1 MAAIMAAIMEITE
14 NIMRRM
20 HEPSTKLHN
29 ALYFMSG
36 MMVVI
41 LALVIVAGVKTKAEN
56 AGFHIA
62 DDTENS
68 YEQQVAGQTD
78 TTQDSGQEKWQ
89 EGVVAYQG
97 KEYLYNTDIKTYLMM
112 GVDIDGPVQQS
123 SDYTQGGQSDA
134 LFLLVVNNKTEQ
146 LQVISINRNTMA
158 DIELCDEEGID
169 MGPLKTQICL
179 QHAFGDGKRL
189 SCSKTVDAVSG
200 LFQNI
205 PISGYL
211 AMNMGGIPQMNDAVG
226 GVEVTVQQD
235 ISFPKAGVNLK
246 KGQKVTLNGTQAYY
260 YLHGRDT
267 EEYDSATKRLQREE
281 QYIVAYM
288 DKLKKVS
295 TENPATDI
303 HRLILCQWVACTNFD
318 LDIFCGTLTDQKIMF
333 LSHIADQGFVK
344 IISCNFHG
352 SAHNRTTQRND
363 CDIRST
369 SSDIYDH
376 VSAWSGNINTGT
388 DCCCNW
394 FLNNLY
400 FAGSCLISCILYG
413 FLFNLCNTTRYAD
426 ADARLT
432 KALLSKC
439 LLDEILD
446 HLLCDGII

>member
-1 MAAIMAAIMEITE
+1 
-14 NIMRRM
+14 
-20 HEPSTKLHN
+20 
-29 ALYFMSG
+29 MSG

-62 DDTENS
+62 EDTENS

-89 EGVVAYQG
+89 EGVVTYEG

-295 TENPATDI
+295 TENP
-303 HRLILCQWVACTNFD
+303 
-318 LDIFCGTLTDQKIMF
+318 DQVTEIYNSVSDY
-333 LSHIADQGFVK
+333 LV
-344 IISCNFHG
+344 
-352 SAHNRTTQRND
+352 
-363 CDIRST
+363 T
-369 SSDIYDH
+369 SVDFTSMIEQLM
-376 VSAWSGNINTGT
+376 N
-388 DCCCNW
+388 
-394 FLNNLY
+394 
-400 FAGSCLISCILYG
+400 YG
-413 FLFNLCNTTRYAD
+413 FSEDQMYTVPGKTVEGKPIDGKRYEEYHVDED
-426 ADARLT
+426 AMEELIMKVFYT
-432 KALLSKC
+432 PVQ
-439 LLDEILD
+439 
-446 HLLCDGII
+446 

>member
-1 MAAIMAAIMEITE
+1 MAATMAAIMEITE

-158 DIELCDEEGID
+158 DIELCDEEGIIWD
-169 MGPLKTQICL
+169 RLK
-179 QHAFGDGKRL
+179 RR
-189 SCSKTVDAVSG
+189 SVCSMHSG
-200 LFQNI
+200 
-205 PISGYL
+205 
-211 AMNMGGIPQMNDAVG
+211 
-226 GVEVTVQQD
+226 T
-235 ISFPKAGVNLK
+235 
-246 KGQKVTLNGTQAYY
+246 
-260 YLHGRDT
+260 
-267 EEYDSATKRLQREE
+267 
-281 QYIVAYM
+281 
-288 DKLKKVS
+288 
-295 TENPATDI
+295 
-303 HRLILCQWVACTNFD
+303 
-318 LDIFCGTLTDQKIMF
+318 
-333 LSHIADQGFVK
+333 
-344 IISCNFHG
+344 
-352 SAHNRTTQRND
+352 
-363 CDIRST
+363 
-369 SSDIYDH
+369 
-376 VSAWSGNINTGT
+376 VSASAAAKPWMRFPACFKIFRS
-388 DCCCNW
+388 
-394 FLNNLY
+394 
-400 FAGSCLISCILYG
+400 AVIL
-413 FLFNLCNTTRYAD
+413 R
-426 ADARLT
+426 
-432 KALLSKC
+432 
-439 LLDEILD
+439 
-446 HLLCDGII
+446 

>member
-1 MAAIMAAIMEITE
+1 
-14 NIMRRM
+14 
-20 HEPSTKLHN
+20 
-29 ALYFMSG
+29 MSG

-41 LALVIVAGVKTKAEN
+41 LALVIVVGVKTKAEN
-56 AGFHIA
+56 TGSHIA

-89 EGVVAYQG
+89 EGVVTYEG

-112 GVDIDGPVQQS
+112 GVDINGPVQQS

-246 KGQKVTLNGTQAYY
+246 KGQKVTLNGMQAYY

-295 TENPATDI
+295 TENP
-303 HRLILCQWVACTNFD
+303 
-318 LDIFCGTLTDQKIMF
+318 DQVTEIYNSVSDY
-333 LSHIADQGFVK
+333 LV
-344 IISCNFHG
+344 
-352 SAHNRTTQRND
+352 
-363 CDIRST
+363 T
-369 SSDIYDH
+369 SVDFTSMIEQLM
-376 VSAWSGNINTGT
+376 N
-388 DCCCNW
+388 
-394 FLNNLY
+394 
-400 FAGSCLISCILYG
+400 YG
-413 FLFNLCNTTRYAD
+413 FSEDQMYTVPGKTVEGKPIDGKRYEEYHVDED
-426 ADARLT
+426 AMEELIMKVFYT
-432 KALLSKC
+432 PVQ
-439 LLDEILD
+439 
-446 HLLCDGII
+446 

>member
-169 MGPLKTQICL
+169 MGPLNTQICL

-246 KGQKVTLNGTQAYY
+246 KGQKVTLNGMQAYY

-295 TENPATDI
+295 TENP
-303 HRLILCQWVACTNFD
+303 
-318 LDIFCGTLTDQKIMF
+318 DQVTEIYNSVSDY
-333 LSHIADQGFVK
+333 LV
-344 IISCNFHG
+344 
-352 SAHNRTTQRND
+352 
-363 CDIRST
+363 T
-369 SSDIYDH
+369 SVDFTSMIEQLM
-376 VSAWSGNINTGT
+376 N
-388 DCCCNW
+388 
-394 FLNNLY
+394 
-400 FAGSCLISCILYG
+400 YG
-413 FLFNLCNTTRYAD
+413 FSEDQMYTVPGKTVEGKPIDGKRYEEYHVDED
-426 ADARLT
+426 AMEELIMKVFYT
-432 KALLSKC
+432 PVQ
-439 LLDEILD
+439 
-446 HLLCDGII
+446 

>member
-20 HEPSTKLHN
+20 REPSTKLHN

-56 AGFHIA
+56 AGFHIT

-112 GVDIDGPVQQS
+112 GVDINGPVQQS

-226 GVEVTVQQD
+226 GVEVTVLQD
-235 ISFPKAGVNLK
+235 ISFPKAGVDLK
-246 KGQKVTLNGTQAYY
+246 KGKKVTLDGMQAYY

-295 TENPATDI
+295 TENPDQVTEIYNSVSDYLVTSVDFTSMIEQLMNYSFSEDQMYTVPGKTVEGKPIDGKRYEEYHVDEDAMEE
-303 HRLILCQWVACTNFD
+303 LIMKVFYTPVQ
-318 LDIFCGTLTDQKIMF
+318 
-333 LSHIADQGFVK
+333 
-344 IISCNFHG
+344 
-352 SAHNRTTQRND
+352 
-363 CDIRST
+363 
-369 SSDIYDH
+369 
-376 VSAWSGNINTGT
+376 
-388 DCCCNW
+388 
-394 FLNNLY
+394 
-400 FAGSCLISCILYG
+400 
-413 FLFNLCNTTRYAD
+413 
-426 ADARLT
+426 
-432 KALLSKC
+432 
-439 LLDEILD
+439 
-446 HLLCDGII
+446 

>member
-169 MGPLKTQICL
+169 MGPRKTQICL

-246 KGQKVTLNGTQAYY
+246 KGQKVTLNGMQAYY

-295 TENPATDI
+295 TENP
-303 HRLILCQWVACTNFD
+303 
-318 LDIFCGTLTDQKIMF
+318 DQVTEIYNSVSDY
-333 LSHIADQGFVK
+333 LV
-344 IISCNFHG
+344 
-352 SAHNRTTQRND
+352 
-363 CDIRST
+363 T
-369 SSDIYDH
+369 SVDFTSMIEQLM
-376 VSAWSGNINTGT
+376 N
-388 DCCCNW
+388 
-394 FLNNLY
+394 
-400 FAGSCLISCILYG
+400 YG
-413 FLFNLCNTTRYAD
+413 FSEDQMYTVPGKTVEGKPIDGKRYEEYHVDED
-426 ADARLT
+426 AMEELIMKVFYT
-432 KALLSKC
+432 PVQ
-439 LLDEILD
+439 
-446 HLLCDGII
+446 

>member
-41 LALVIVAGVKTKAEN
+41 LALVIVVGVKTKAEN
-56 AGFHIA
+56 TGSHIA

-89 EGVVAYQG
+89 EGVVTYEG

-112 GVDIDGPVQQS
+112 GVDINGPVQQS

-246 KGQKVTLNGTQAYY
+246 KGQKVTLNGMQAYY

-295 TENPATDI
+295 TENP
-303 HRLILCQWVACTNFD
+303 
-318 LDIFCGTLTDQKIMF
+318 DQVTEIYNSVSDY
-333 LSHIADQGFVK
+333 LV
-344 IISCNFHG
+344 
-352 SAHNRTTQRND
+352 
-363 CDIRST
+363 T
-369 SSDIYDH
+369 SVDFTSMIEQLM
-376 VSAWSGNINTGT
+376 N
-388 DCCCNW
+388 
-394 FLNNLY
+394 
-400 FAGSCLISCILYG
+400 YG
-413 FLFNLCNTTRYAD
+413 FSEDQMYTVPGKTVEGKPIDGKRYEEYHVDED
-426 ADARLT
+426 AMEELIMKVFYT
-432 KALLSKC
+432 PVQ
-439 LLDEILD
+439 
-446 HLLCDGII
+446 

>member
-20 HEPSTKLHN
+20 REPSTKLHN

-56 AGFHIA
+56 AGFHIT

-112 GVDIDGPVQQS
+112 GVDINGPVQQS

-226 GVEVTVQQD
+226 GVEVTVLQD
-235 ISFPKAGVNLK
+235 ISFPKAGVDLK
-246 KGQKVTLNGTQAYY
+246 KGKKVTLDGTKAYY

-295 TENPATDI
+295 TENPDQVTEIYNSVSDYLVTSVDFTSMIEQLMNYSFSEDQMYTVPGKTVEGKPIDGKRYEEYHVDEDAMEE
-303 HRLILCQWVACTNFD
+303 LIMKVFYTPVQ
-318 LDIFCGTLTDQKIMF
+318 
-333 LSHIADQGFVK
+333 
-344 IISCNFHG
+344 
-352 SAHNRTTQRND
+352 
-363 CDIRST
+363 
-369 SSDIYDH
+369 
-376 VSAWSGNINTGT
+376 
-388 DCCCNW
+388 
-394 FLNNLY
+394 
-400 FAGSCLISCILYG
+400 
-413 FLFNLCNTTRYAD
+413 
-426 ADARLT
+426 
-432 KALLSKC
+432 
-439 LLDEILD
+439 
-446 HLLCDGII
+446 

>member
-20 HEPSTKLHN
+20 REPSTKLHN

-62 DDTENS
+62 EDTENS

-112 GVDIDGPVQQS
+112 GVDINGPVQQS

-226 GVEVTVQQD
+226 GVEVTVLQD
-235 ISFPKAGVNLK
+235 ISFPKAGVDLK
-246 KGQKVTLNGTQAYY
+246 KGKKVTLDGKQAYY

-295 TENPATDI
+295 TENPDQVTEIYNSVSDYLVTSVDFTSMIEQLMNYSFSEDQMYTVPGKTVEGKPIDGKRYEEYHVDEDAMEE
-303 HRLILCQWVACTNFD
+303 LIMKVFYTPVQ
-318 LDIFCGTLTDQKIMF
+318 
-333 LSHIADQGFVK
+333 
-344 IISCNFHG
+344 
-352 SAHNRTTQRND
+352 
-363 CDIRST
+363 
-369 SSDIYDH
+369 
-376 VSAWSGNINTGT
+376 
-388 DCCCNW
+388 
-394 FLNNLY
+394 
-400 FAGSCLISCILYG
+400 
-413 FLFNLCNTTRYAD
+413 
-426 ADARLT
+426 
-432 KALLSKC
+432 
-439 LLDEILD
+439 
-446 HLLCDGII
+446 

>member
-20 HEPSTKLHN
+20 NEPSTKLHN

-246 KGQKVTLNGTQAYY
+246 KGQKVTLNGMQAYY

-295 TENPATDI
+295 TENP
-303 HRLILCQWVACTNFD
+303 
-318 LDIFCGTLTDQKIMF
+318 DQVTEIYNSVSDY
-333 LSHIADQGFVK
+333 LV
-344 IISCNFHG
+344 
-352 SAHNRTTQRND
+352 
-363 CDIRST
+363 T
-369 SSDIYDH
+369 SVDFTSMIEQLM
-376 VSAWSGNINTGT
+376 N
-388 DCCCNW
+388 
-394 FLNNLY
+394 
-400 FAGSCLISCILYG
+400 YG
-413 FLFNLCNTTRYAD
+413 FSEDQMYTVPGKTVEGKPIDGKRYEEYHVDED
-426 ADARLT
+426 AMEELIMKVFYT
-432 KALLSKC
+432 PVQ
-439 LLDEILD
+439 
-446 HLLCDGII
+446 

>member
-20 HEPSTKLHN
+20 REPSTKLHN

-62 DDTENS
+62 EDTENS

-112 GVDIDGPVQQS
+112 GVDINGPVQQS

-226 GVEVTVQQD
+226 GVEVTVLQD
-235 ISFPKAGVNLK
+235 ISFPKAGVDLK
-246 KGQKVTLNGTQAYY
+246 KGKKVTLDGTQAYY

-267 EEYDSATKRLQREE
+267 EAYDSATKRLQREE

-295 TENPATDI
+295 TENP
-303 HRLILCQWVACTNFD
+303 
-318 LDIFCGTLTDQKIMF
+318 DQVTEIYNSVSDY
-333 LSHIADQGFVK
+333 LV
-344 IISCNFHG
+344 
-352 SAHNRTTQRND
+352 
-363 CDIRST
+363 T
-369 SSDIYDH
+369 SVDFTSMIEQLM
-376 VSAWSGNINTGT
+376 N
-388 DCCCNW
+388 
-394 FLNNLY
+394 
-400 FAGSCLISCILYG
+400 YG
-413 FLFNLCNTTRYAD
+413 FSEDQMYTVPGKTVEGKPIDGKRYEEYHVDED
-426 ADARLT
+426 AMEELIMKVFYT
-432 KALLSKC
+432 PVQ
-439 LLDEILD
+439 
-446 HLLCDGII
+446 

>member
-20 HEPSTKLHN
+20 REPSTKLHN

-246 KGQKVTLNGTQAYY
+246 KGQKVTLNGMQAYY

-295 TENPATDI
+295 TENP
-303 HRLILCQWVACTNFD
+303 
-318 LDIFCGTLTDQKIMF
+318 DQVTEIYNSVSDY
-333 LSHIADQGFVK
+333 LV
-344 IISCNFHG
+344 
-352 SAHNRTTQRND
+352 
-363 CDIRST
+363 T
-369 SSDIYDH
+369 SVDFTSMIEQLM
-376 VSAWSGNINTGT
+376 N
-388 DCCCNW
+388 
-394 FLNNLY
+394 
-400 FAGSCLISCILYG
+400 YG
-413 FLFNLCNTTRYAD
+413 FSEDQMYTVPGKTVEGKPIDGKRYEEYHVDED
-426 ADARLT
+426 AMEELIMKVFYT
-432 KALLSKC
+432 PVQ
-439 LLDEILD
+439 
-446 HLLCDGII
+446 

>member
-1 MAAIMAAIMEITE
+1 
-14 NIMRRM
+14 
-20 HEPSTKLHN
+20 
-29 ALYFMSG
+29 MSG

-41 LALVIVAGVKTKAEN
+41 LALVIVVGVKTKAEN
-56 AGFHIA
+56 TGSHIA

-189 SCSKTVDAVSG
+189 SCGKTVDAVSG

-288 DKLKKVS
+288 DKIKKVS
-295 TENPATDI
+295 TENPDQVTEIYNSVSDYLVTSVDFTSMIELLWSDKVGYVWLAIGVNPVYVDTGIRIESAADLCYRCLDDVATDVLYMTGNDHALEAADPLELAEI
-303 HRLILCQWVACTNFD
+303 KRRWEPYINQLPDYAYLCKD
-318 LDIFCGTLTDQKIMF
+318 L
-333 LSHIADQGFVK
+333 
-344 IISCNFHG
+344 
-352 SAHNRTTQRND
+352 
-363 CDIRST
+363 
-369 SSDIYDH
+369 
-376 VSAWSGNINTGT
+376 
-388 DCCCNW
+388 
-394 FLNNLY
+394 LN
-400 FAGSCLISCILYG
+400 G
-413 FLFNLCNTTRYAD
+413 
-426 ADARLT
+426 
-432 KALLSKC
+432 KM
-439 LLDEILD
+439 
-446 HLLCDGII
+446 

>member
-20 HEPSTKLHN
+20 REPSTKLHN

-62 DDTENS
+62 EDTENS

-112 GVDIDGPVQQS
+112 GVDINGPVQQS

-226 GVEVTVQQD
+226 GVEVTVLQD
-235 ISFPKAGVNLK
+235 ISFPKAGVDLK
-246 KGQKVTLNGTQAYY
+246 KGKKVTLDGMQAYY

-295 TENPATDI
+295 TENPDQVTEIYNSVSDYLVTSVDFTSMIEQLMNYSFSEDQMYTVPGKTVEGKPIDGKRYEEYHVDEDAMEE
-303 HRLILCQWVACTNFD
+303 LIMKVFYTPVQ
-318 LDIFCGTLTDQKIMF
+318 
-333 LSHIADQGFVK
+333 
-344 IISCNFHG
+344 
-352 SAHNRTTQRND
+352 
-363 CDIRST
+363 
-369 SSDIYDH
+369 
-376 VSAWSGNINTGT
+376 
-388 DCCCNW
+388 
-394 FLNNLY
+394 
-400 FAGSCLISCILYG
+400 
-413 FLFNLCNTTRYAD
+413 
-426 ADARLT
+426 
-432 KALLSKC
+432 
-439 LLDEILD
+439 
-446 HLLCDGII
+446 

>member
-1 MAAIMAAIMEITE
+1 MAATMAAIMEITE

-78 TTQDSGQEKWQ
+78 TTHDSGQEKWQ

-112 GVDIDGPVQQS
+112 GVDIDGPVQRS

-246 KGQKVTLNGTQAYY
+246 KGQKVTLNGMQAYY

-295 TENPATDI
+295 TENP
-303 HRLILCQWVACTNFD
+303 
-318 LDIFCGTLTDQKIMF
+318 DQVTEIYNSVSDY
-333 LSHIADQGFVK
+333 LV
-344 IISCNFHG
+344 
-352 SAHNRTTQRND
+352 
-363 CDIRST
+363 T
-369 SSDIYDH
+369 SVDFTSMIEQLM
-376 VSAWSGNINTGT
+376 N
-388 DCCCNW
+388 
-394 FLNNLY
+394 
-400 FAGSCLISCILYG
+400 YG
-413 FLFNLCNTTRYAD
+413 FSEDQMYTVPGKTVEGKPIDGKRYEEYHVDED
-426 ADARLT
+426 AMEELIMKVFYT
-432 KALLSKC
+432 PVQ
-439 LLDEILD
+439 
-446 HLLCDGII
+446 

>member
-41 LALVIVAGVKTKAEN
+41 LALVIMAGVKTKAEN

-246 KGQKVTLNGTQAYY
+246 KGQKVTLNGMQAYY

-295 TENPATDI
+295 TENP
-303 HRLILCQWVACTNFD
+303 
-318 LDIFCGTLTDQKIMF
+318 DQVTEIYNSVSDY
-333 LSHIADQGFVK
+333 LV
-344 IISCNFHG
+344 
-352 SAHNRTTQRND
+352 
-363 CDIRST
+363 T
-369 SSDIYDH
+369 SVDFTSMIEQLM
-376 VSAWSGNINTGT
+376 N
-388 DCCCNW
+388 
-394 FLNNLY
+394 
-400 FAGSCLISCILYG
+400 YG
-413 FLFNLCNTTRYAD
+413 FSEDQMYTVPGKTVEGKPIDGKRYEEYHVDED
-426 ADARLT
+426 AMEELIMKVFYT
-432 KALLSKC
+432 PVQ
-439 LLDEILD
+439 
-446 HLLCDGII
+446 

>member
-78 TTQDSGQEKWQ
+78 TTHDSGQEKWQ

-134 LFLLVVNNKTEQ
+134 LFLLVVNNKTQQ

-158 DIELCDEEGID
+158 DIELCDEDGID

-295 TENPATDI
+295 TENP
-303 HRLILCQWVACTNFD
+303 
-318 LDIFCGTLTDQKIMF
+318 DQVTEIYNSVSDY
-333 LSHIADQGFVK
+333 LV
-344 IISCNFHG
+344 
-352 SAHNRTTQRND
+352 
-363 CDIRST
+363 T
-369 SSDIYDH
+369 SVDFTSMIEQLM
-376 VSAWSGNINTGT
+376 N
-388 DCCCNW
+388 
-394 FLNNLY
+394 
-400 FAGSCLISCILYG
+400 YG
-413 FLFNLCNTTRYAD
+413 FSEDQMYTVPGKTVEGKPIDGKRYEEYHVDED
-426 ADARLT
+426 AMEELIMKVFYT
-432 KALLSKC
+432 PVQ
-439 LLDEILD
+439 
-446 HLLCDGII
+446 